1 MTTTFFPPFGEDRLA
16 NAVNLA
22 VNSNPVAFAARAFF
36 LTAPEAL
43 VAPLG
48 ILGDLVLAR
57 ARLPDNLFLPDRV
70 VSLPLQLGD
79 RVSSQ
84 SRQVAGSS
92 LFGAYILAMVAGGS
106 INVWDGGFITYDPLE
121 ELRPQSLRSL
131 GG

>member
-1 MTTTFFPPFGEDRLA
+1 MTTTFFPPFGESRLE
-16 NAVNLA
+16 NLVNLV

-43 VAPLG
+43 VMPLG
-48 ILGDLVLAR
+48 IAGDIALGR
-57 ARLPDNLFLPDRV
+57 IRPPDNLFDPDRV
-70 VSLPLQLGD
+70 VSLPLRLGD
-79 RVSSQ
+79 RVTSPN
-84 SRQVAGSS
+84 RQVPGSS